1 MAYRPTNDI
10 HENVI
15 HRNTIFESQGMVSC
29 CTCGYCINKTEDS
42 TLTLTNFKAADPL
55 INENSIGSTITEFSD
70 YMIPS
75 GSFEGYVL
83 TPTYDSTTLVPYGFS
98 TTSYNR
104 LIPNKD
110 TSNIS
115 SALSYYPFLNCS
127 GATSISYWPGPEFD
141 ENGYRKRNVKTYG
154 IETEGGILFI
164 SAPPKPPIQSNV
176 VDNYYINSQYFG
188 KKNYYHFE
196 FSNNPLYSDNFSW
209 FAPYISPGNCPFEE
223 FKDIMSWYYSS
234 SQFSPK
240 SPPPSTSTG
249 DITNLMNYVSTN
261 EYSAFGFKPESSC
274 TNNIV
279 KVMNPI
285 RFFDVSGYNFSYTHP
300 SYSLVLSTPRI
311 FPDSSTLYPNYFPSQ
326 FTQYLRSNFA
336 FDPVT
341 GDESEIYKD
350 GYILGGFSLKSDG
363 SFSSKLSLINIDK
376 VYNSTISL
384 ALQLNSQVVQ
394 AYDNFRYYNCWAIYF
409 IYQYDRFVA
418 SEPVLEGYAPIIG
431 SAFSVPS
438 ATYNEQNIVSYYTNG
453 YFIRDLI
460 PSGSSFDFNFWGER
474 DEVFFGRKLY
484 EGDVYQK
491 FYYPNQPALIL
502 DYNAVKTNRT
512 QITSSTNSNGWTT
525 VKIKNVLWVG
535 KTLLTKTYEHD
546 LGVNRPRLS
555 IGAVPLRYDAILKG
569 GFESD
574 IEVGFQSIPLCKIQN
589 IADKLSRIT
598 SLKVNFENYQKIPQQ
613 NMIGYDHLLSQF
625 SASPAME
632 EIGNLIGPY
641 GQIVDSYSYV
651 PAFASF
657 YVYGSIN
664 YQSPPFYSASD
675 FENMGY
681 FPPNEN
687 QYNDFVIKRYE
698 SDRIGFYRF
707 DLIQKNIVPIDPPV
721 LTSYIAFPGRVYPDF
736 GIADRFKSCLLV
748 NGDADVWKTGN
759 EVQFVGLDYLVTDG
773 GSGYTSVPTVTL
785 SNGGGTGATA
795 YARISNGK
803 VISVTVGNKGKDYTS
818 NKTVVISGGGG
829 NGATAVDISFTPF
842 YSIYMEE
849 IKDEKQTA
857 GQSLI
862 RIAKTLQDANN
873 GVYIPNVG
881 LETLYK
887 DRSLSVKF
895 LYGFKEVSV
904 ENLPRYKNANRNLA
918 STFNENAERI
928 NAYYYTEGE
937 CYNSFTSK
945 FNFSFR
951 SDGYFDISF
960 TQDINVQG
968 QYSYMNIG
976 SYLTHGSRDALASY
990 SNFVPNQ
997 NIVNSFPE
1005 IITLSPLKIKYR
1017 NVRFD
1022 DFDGSYFFM
1031 SYQRTAQQPYLVPV
1045 TYVTNFNSWDYG
1057 ITRVALY
1064 GVGFQCDIVLEEI
1077 VDEFIQEALPVEFN
1091 QILENVEY
1099 IQTSNLMNSRTPMEM
1114 INPEQCDHI
1123 GKVIDR
1129 KDCNCPK
1136 KWVRLCDVHGK
1147 TDWKNCMQCK
1157 DFKVS
1162 E

>member
-1 MAYRPTNDI
+1 MAYRPTNDTT
-10 HENVI
+10 ENVI
-15 HRNTIFESQGMVSC
+15 HRNTIFDSQGMVSC
-29 CTCGYCINKTEDS
+29 CTCGYCIKKTQDA

-55 INENSIGSTITEFSD
+55 INENSIGSTIIEFSD

-83 TPTYDSTTLVPYGFS
+83 TPTYDSTTLFPDGFG
-98 TTSYNR
+98 TISYHR

-141 ENGYRKRNVKTYG
+141 ENGYRKRNVKIYG
-154 IETEGGILFI
+154 IETEGGVLSII
-164 SAPPKPPIQSNV
+164 SPPRPPIVDNV
-176 VDNYYINSQYFG
+176 VENYYIHSQYFG
-188 KKNYYHFE
+188 KKNYRHFE
-196 FSNNPLYSDNFSW
+196 SSITPLYSDNFSW
-209 FAPYISPGNCPFEE
+209 YAPYDFPGNCTFETFRE
-223 FKDIMSWYYSS
+223 IMSYNNSA

-240 SPPPSTSTG
+240 PEPPITSTG

-279 KVMNPI
+279 KVMNPV
-285 RFFDVSGYNFSYTHP
+285 RFLDVSGYNFSYTYP
-300 SYSLVLSTPRI
+300 SYSLVSSTPRI
-311 FPDSSTLYPNYFPSQ
+311 FPDSSENYPGYYPFVSN
-326 FTQYLRSNFA
+326 QYLRSNFA
-336 FDPVT
+336 FDKST
-341 GDESEIYKD
+341 GEESKIYKD
-350 GYILGGFSLKSDG
+350 GYILGGFSLKNDG
-363 SFSSKLSLINIDK
+363 SFSSKLSLINTDK
-376 VYNSTISL
+376 VYNSTFNGQYI
-384 ALQLNSQVVQ
+384 QLTGTAVQ
-394 AYDNFRYYNCWAIYF
+394 AVDFNNYYPCWGLYF
-409 IYQYDRFVA
+409 IYAYDAFLYK
-418 SEPVLEGYAPIIG
+418 EPVLEGYAPIIG

-438 ATYNEQNIVSYYTNG
+438 ATYDEQNPISYYTNG
-453 YFIRDLI
+453 YFERDFIRN
-460 PSGSSFDFNFWGER
+460 SGSFDPYFFGQK

-484 EGDVYQK
+484 SEGGNQ

-512 QITSSTNSNGWTT
+512 QITSSTNASGWTT
-525 VKIKNVLWVG
+525 MKIKNVLWVG
-535 KTLLTKTYEHD
+535 KTLLTKTYEHN

-574 IEVGFQSIPLCKIQN
+574 IEVGFQSIPLCKITN
-589 IADKLSRIT
+589 IVDELSRVT

-613 NMIGYDHLLSQF
+613 NMIGYEHLLSQF

-632 EIGNLIGPY
+632 GLTNLIGQY
-641 GQIVDSYSYV
+641 GQIANSYSYV

-657 YVYGSIN
+657 YVYGATN
-664 YQSPPFYSASD
+664 YQGWVGFYSASD
-675 FENMGY
+675 FENIGY

-687 QYNDFVIKRYE
+687 QNNEFIIKRSQ
-698 SDRIGFYRF
+698 SDSRGFYRF
-707 DLIQKNIVPIDPPV
+707 NLIQKDIVAIDPPV
-721 LTSYIAFPGRVYPDF
+721 LTSYVAKAGRAYPDF
-736 GIADRFKSCLLV
+736 GVADRFKSCLLI
-748 NGDADVWKTGN
+748 NGDKDVWKTGN
-759 EVQFVGLDYLVTDG
+759 EVQFVGLDYLVTNG

-857 GQSLI
+857 GQTLI
-862 RIAKTLQDANN
+862 RIARTLQDANN

-928 NAYYYTEGE
+928 NAYYHTEGE

-945 FNFSFR
+945 FNFMFISN
-951 SDGYFDISF
+951 GYFDIRF
-960 TQDINVQG
+960 TQDNVQG
-968 QYSYMNIG
+968 QYAYMNIG

-1064 GVGFQCDIVLEEI
+1064 GVGFQCDIVMEEV
-1077 VDEFIQEALPVEFN
+1077 VDEFIQEALPASFN
-1091 QILENVEY
+1091 QILQNVEY
-1099 IQTSNLMNSRTPMEM
+1099 IQTSNMMNSRTPMQM
-1114 INPEQCDHI
+1114 INPERCEHI

-1129 KDCNCPK
+1129 KNCNCPK
-1136 KWVRLCDVHGK
+1136 KWVRECDLHGK

-1157 DFKVS
+1157 DFEVS